1 MTQAHNR
8 LKQDQENVLGYLA
21 GTILLPY
28 KTVTA
33 LKVDTNLSAVAVQ
46 MVLLNAVVIIMAD
59 IVLRVLSVHEQYG
72 RSIST
77 NIIAIIGIVLLYPA
91 ELWVWLKVFGF
102 QKQKIDVQAFII
114 MSYAFSIVFFLFNF
128 VLEITK
134 SLSGKIGGEI
144 ESISLFFSMIFI
156 SYLCSISLKI
166 GLMKALGLNLLSILV
181 LTLVAVVIGVVL
193 YIILHLTGIVVP
205 TAMSVKT

>member
-1 MTQAHNR
+1 M
-8 LKQDQENVLGYLA
+8 
-21 GTILLPY
+21 
-28 KTVTA
+28 
-33 LKVDTNLSAVAVQ
+33 
-46 MVLLNAVVIIMAD
+46 
-59 IVLRVLSVHEQYG
+59 
-72 RSIST
+72 
-77 NIIAIIGIVLLYPA
+77 
-91 ELWVWLKVFGF
+91 
-102 QKQKIDVQAFII
+102 
-114 MSYAFSIVFFLFNF
+114 
-128 VLEITK
+128 LEITK
-134 SLSGKIGGEI
+134 TQSGKIGSEI